1 MHFLHLYTFD
11 GTAEL
16 TELIWVIDH
25 QTWPF
30 DRRID
35 SIIKDWHQN
44 SDLLFAVHPVD
55 GSLLVWVADFL
66 DEYQPGAF
74 RQAQVSFS
82 SRIPNAIPLGDAMTI
97 GSNVDIY
104 NTGNLSFKD
113 MMQAGQEEAQ
123 QTQNTTQK
131 GMHFE
136 IERLSF
142 FSKILFPSFYLSP
155 Y

>member
-1 MHFLHLYTFD
+1 M
-11 GTAEL
+11 
-16 TELIWVIDH
+16 
-25 QTWPF
+25 
-30 DRRID
+30 
-35 SIIKDWHQN
+35 
-44 SDLLFAVHPVD
+44 D

-142 FSKILFPSFYLSP
+142 FSKILSPSFYLFTLCESHT
-155 Y
+155 

>member
-1 MHFLHLYTFD
+1 M
-11 GTAEL
+11 
-16 TELIWVIDH
+16 
-25 QTWPF
+25 
-30 DRRID
+30 
-35 SIIKDWHQN
+35 
-44 SDLLFAVHPVD
+44 D

>member
-1 MHFLHLYTFD
+1 M
-11 GTAEL
+11 
-16 TELIWVIDH
+16 
-25 QTWPF
+25 
-30 DRRID
+30 
-35 SIIKDWHQN
+35 
-44 SDLLFAVHPVD
+44 D

-113 MMQAGQEEAQ
+113 MMQAGHEDAQ
-123 QTQNTTQK
+123 QNTTQK

-136 IERLSF
+136 KERLSF
-142 FSKILFPSFYLSP
+142 FSKILSPSFYLFTLCESHT
-155 Y
+155 

>member
-1 MHFLHLYTFD
+1 M
-11 GTAEL
+11 
-16 TELIWVIDH
+16 
-25 QTWPF
+25 
-30 DRRID
+30 
-35 SIIKDWHQN
+35 
-44 SDLLFAVHPVD
+44 D

-123 QTQNTTQK
+123 QTQTTTQK
-131 GMHFE
+131 GMYFE
-136 IERLSF
+136 KERLSF
-142 FSKILFPSFYLSP
+142 FSKILSPSFYLFTLCESHTM
-155 Y
+155 